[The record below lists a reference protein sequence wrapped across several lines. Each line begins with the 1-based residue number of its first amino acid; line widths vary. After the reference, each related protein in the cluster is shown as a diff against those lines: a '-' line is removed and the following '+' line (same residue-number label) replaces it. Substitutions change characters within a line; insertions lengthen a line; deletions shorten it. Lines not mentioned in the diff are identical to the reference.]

1 MSNVWTRSESGSY
14 HFGGIS
20 RGWQSLGSFKGL
32 TKYSICNLSAMR
44 ACYNLCNSLFLKIN
58 PGYITIRV
66 EPNAARFTVGQQ
78 LLVGFSLHF
87 KQQQF
92 TTAMTSFISVPCKY
106 SYVKFLY
113 ILNKL
118 PKKTLAF

>member
-1 MSNVWTRSESGSY
+1 MCGPEANQDHIILVG
-14 HFGGIS
+14 

-44 ACYNLCNSLFLKIN
+44 ACYNLCNSLSLKIN

-78 LLVGFSLHF
+78 LLVESSLHF

-92 TTAMTSFISVPCKY
+92 TTAVTSFISVPCKY